1 MSPTGDGILFKTEE
15 YAGRLAKLKSE
26 MERRE
31 MDTLLI
37 SEPSNICYLTGYEA
51 YSFYVFQIM
60 IVHRDVSE
68 PIWIGRSM
76 DAVSVRRMT
85 YLSDDSIRPYTD
97 DYVQSSEKDP
107 VDFVVAELKE
117 ICPTLKAI
125 GVETGSFYYTA
136 RIHNRLLESLPA
148 NRFLDAELLINW
160 MRIRKSAAE
169 VAILREAGQ
178 ISNAIIADAVE
189 AVQAGIRECDLTSVI
204 YRRMIAGT
212 PEYGGVYPSSAPYV
226 LTGSRTG
233 EPHAP
238 WSDRTIDHDTP
249 VNIETSG
256 CRRRY
261 HAPISRT
268 VYLGSPPESYLRL
281 ADAVT
286 EGIEAALEAVR
297 PGVTCGEVAQIWGK
311 TIARHGFHKDS
322 RIGYSIGIGF
332 PPTWGERTAS
342 LRESDRTM
350 LEPGMAFHMMPGLWL
365 DDIGIVLTQSFVV
378 NEFGRED
385 LTTFPRQLVIK

>member
-1 MSPTGDGILFKTEE
+1 MST
-15 YAGRLAKLKSE
+15 LKAE
-26 MERRE
+26 MELRH

-37 SEPSNICYLTGYEA
+37 SEPSNIYYLTGYEA

-60 IVHRDVSE
+60 VVHRDLSE
-68 PIWIGRSM
+68 PIWIGRFM

-97 DYVQSSEKDP
+97 EYVQSAEKNP
-107 VDFVVAELKE
+107 VDFVVAQLKE
-117 ICPTLKAI
+117 ICPTLNAI
-125 GVETGSFYYTA
+125 GVETGSFYYTV
-136 RIHNRLLESLPA
+136 RTHSRLIESLPTT
-148 NRFLDAELLINW
+148 RFLDAELFINW
-160 MRIRKSAAE
+160 MRICKSPAE
-169 VAILREAGQ
+169 IALLREAGQ
-178 ISNAIIADAVE
+178 ISNAMMTDAVE
-189 AVQAGIRECDLTSVI
+189 AAQPGIRECDLTSVI

-226 LTGSRTG
+226 LSGSRTC

-238 WSDRTIDHDTP
+238 WSDRIISQNTP

-268 VYLGSPPESYLRL
+268 IYLGTPPDSYIRL

-286 EGIEAALEAVR
+286 EGIEAALAAVR
-297 PGVTCGEVAQIWGK
+297 PGVTCSDVAQTFQQ
-311 TIARHGFHKDS
+311 TIARHGFHKEA
-322 RIGYSIGIGF
+322 RIGYSTGIGF

-342 LRESDRTM
+342 LRESDHTV
-350 LEPGMAFHMMPGLWL
+350 LKPGMAFHMMPGLWL
-365 DDIGIVLTQSFVV
+365 DNVGIVLTQSFVV
-378 NEFGRED
+378 NDSGRED
-385 LTTFPRQLVIK
+385 LTKFPRKLIIK